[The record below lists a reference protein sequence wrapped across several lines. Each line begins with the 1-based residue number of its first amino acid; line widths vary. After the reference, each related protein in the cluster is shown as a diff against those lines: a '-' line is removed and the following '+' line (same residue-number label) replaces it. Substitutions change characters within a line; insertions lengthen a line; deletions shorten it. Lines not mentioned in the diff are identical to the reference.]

1 MSRNQAGHPGS
12 GWLTAALLPLL
23 VASAPAALASTLA
36 AQEAALQEVPRV
48 RRVNDGNVVLDD
60 VPAIPASLGDRLR
73 RYENVRSASFA
84 AWDQDGRAMYIS
96 TRFGETSQ
104 LHRVDM
110 PRGARTQLT
119 FLSEPITGAV
129 KRPETG
135 ELLFG
140 MDEGGAEFYQLFL
153 FDPRTAEYRRLTDGV
168 SRNGAPEFSRNG
180 KWLAFRST
188 RRNGRSNDVW
198 IMEVADTSSSNIL
211 VEAPDGAYW
220 GPADWDAEN
229 RRVLGVQYVSIT
241 DSRIWVVDVMSGDV
255 RLVAGGDQAPGN
267 YSGISPRFA
276 PDGRG
281 AFLSTDRDSE
291 FNRLV
296 YVDLETGAIEP
307 ITSDIDWDVE
317 GFALSEDG
325 RRAAF
330 TVNEDGRSRLYL
342 MDPAA
347 RQYAPVPEVPLGR
360 VYGIEFSPDGRR
372 LAMTISTADSPSD
385 VYTLELGEGVLESEE
400 LTRWT
405 YSEIGGLS
413 RKSFVEPELI
423 HYPTFDSGSGGP
435 DLIPAFVYRPR
446 TPGPHPVIV
455 SIHGGPESQYRPGF
469 SSTFQMWVN
478 ELGAAVIAPNVRG
491 SSGYGKEYVKLDN
504 GRLRENS
511 VRDIGA
517 LLDWIAEQPDL
528 DASRVAVY
536 GGSYGGYMVLASLVH
551 YSERLRAGVEIVGIS
566 NFVTFLENTQDYRRD
581 ARRVEYG
588 DERDPEMRTFLD
600 GISPNRSAESIRVP
614 LLVAQ
619 GQNDPRVP
627 VTESDQVVTAVR
639 RNLMPVW
646 YMKALNEGHGFR
658 KKENSDLYRAIAFMF
673 LEKYLMAE
681 SPVAAAE

>member
-1 MSRNQAGHPGS
+1 MSRNQAGHPRS
-12 GWLTAALLPLL
+12 GWLAAAVLALL
-23 VASAPAALASTLA
+23 VAPTLAPLAYTLTAQESAP
-36 AQEAALQEVPRV
+36 QEVPRV
-48 RRVNDGNVVLDD
+48 RRVNDGNVILDD
-60 VPAIPASLGDRLR
+60 VPLIPASLGDRLR

-84 AWDQDGRAMYIS
+84 AWAEDGRAMYVS

-119 FLSEPITGAV
+119 FLPEPITGAV
-129 KRPETG
+129 KRPQTG

-140 MDEGGAEFYQLFL
+140 MDEGGSEFYQLFL
-153 FDPRTAEYRRLTDGV
+153 FNPLTAEYRRLTDGV
-168 SRNGAPEFSRNG
+168 SRNGAPEFSRDG

-198 IMEVADTSSSNIL
+198 IMEVADTSSSNLL

-241 DSRIWVVDVMSGDV
+241 DSRIWVVDVQSGDV
-255 RLVAGGDQAPGN
+255 QLVAGGDHAPGN

-276 PDGRG
+276 LDGRG

-296 YVDLETGAIEP
+296 YVDLETGEIEP
-307 ITSDIDWDVE
+307 ITSGIDWNVE

-347 RQYAPVPEVPLGR
+347 RRYVPVPQVPLGR
-360 VYGIEFSPDGRR
+360 VYGIEFSPDSRR

-385 VYTLELGEGVLESEE
+385 VYTLELGEDVLESEE

-405 YSEIGGLS
+405 FSEIGGLS
-413 RKSFVEPELI
+413 RLNFVEPELV
-423 HYPTFDSGSGGP
+423 HFPTFDSGGGGP

-446 TPGPHPVIV
+446 TPGPHPVII

-478 ELGAAVIAPNVRG
+478 ELGAAVVAPNVRG

-528 DASRVAVY
+528 DESRVAVY

-551 YSERLRAGVEIVGIS
+551 YSDRLRGGVEIVGIS

-588 DERDPEMRTFLD
+588 DERDPEMRAFLD

-673 LEKYLMAE
+673 LEQYLMAE
-681 SPVAAAE
+681 GPVASAE

>member
-1 MSRNQAGHPGS
+1 MVRTLNAHHRSI
-12 GWLTAALLPLL
+12 WL
-23 VASAPAALASTLA
+23 VAWCLISAVAGLELVFASRIE
-36 AQEAALQEVPRV
+36 AQELPRV
-48 RRVNDGNVVLDD
+48 RRVNNGNVVLDE
-60 VPAIPASLGDRLR
+60 VPEVPASLGDRLR

-84 AWDQDGRAMYIS
+84 AWAEDGRGMFVS

-104 LHRVDM
+104 LHRVEM

-119 FLSEPITGAV
+119 FLSEPVTGAEP
-129 KRPETG
+129 RPGSG

-153 FDPRTAEYRRLTDGV
+153 FDPVKAEYRRLTDGV
-168 SRNGAPEFSRNG
+168 SRNGAPEFSRDG
-180 KWLAFRST
+180 RLLAFRST
-188 RRNGRSNDVW
+188 RRNGRANDVW
-198 IMEVADTSSSNIL
+198 IMDVADTSSANIL

-220 GPADWDAEN
+220 GPADWDAGN
-229 RRVLGVQYVSIT
+229 QRVLVVQYVSIT
-241 DSRIWVVDVMSGDV
+241 DSRVWVVDVTTGEKT
-255 RLVAGGDQAPGN
+255 LIAGGEREPGN

-281 AFLSTDRDSE
+281 VFLSTDKGAE

-296 YVDLETGAIEP
+296 HVDLATGKLEP
-307 ITSDIDWDVE
+307 ITADIAWNVE
-317 GFALSEDG
+317 SFALSDDG

-330 TVNEDGRSRLYL
+330 AVNEEGRSRLYL
-342 MDPAA
+342 LDPAT
-347 RQYAPVPEVPLGR
+347 RRYAPVSGLPIGR
-360 VYGIEFSPDGRR
+360 VYGIEFSPDDRR

-385 VYTLELGEGVLESEE
+385 VYTLELGAGALDAEQ

-405 YSEIGGLS
+405 YSEIGGL
-413 RKSFVEPELI
+413 RREMFVEPELV
-423 HYPTFDSGSGGP
+423 HYRTFDSESGGP
-435 DLIPAFVYRPR
+435 EHIPAFIYRPR
-446 TPGPHPVIV
+446 TEGPHPVII

-491 SSGYGKEYVKLDN
+491 SSGYGKQYVKLDN

-517 LLDWIAEQPDL
+517 LLDWIAQQPDL
-528 DASRVAVY
+528 DESRVAVY

-551 YSERLRAGVEIVGIS
+551 YSDRLRGGVERVGIS

-588 DERDPEMRTFLD
+588 DERDPEMRAFLES
-600 GISPNRSAESIRVP
+600 ISPNRRASEIRVP
-614 LLVAQ
+614 LFVAQ

-627 VTESDQVVTAVR
+627 VTESDQVVSAVR
-639 RNLMPVW
+639 SNRMPVW

-658 KKENSDLYRAIAFMF
+658 RKENADLFRAIAFMF
-673 LEKYLMAE
+673 LEQYLMPE
-681 SPVAAAE
+681 DRVAAVD